1 MESAPLLYQSLMS
14 VLTCHKNWLDRRH
27 VKTLAWMMS
36 GLILSREIGLG
47 AWALYVHSRAQYV
60 ASTIRRFRR
69 FLDNDRI
76 DVPRLYAPL
85 LAHALRG
92 WEQTT
97 VYVALD
103 TSMLWNTYCIVR
115 LSLIYRGRAIPIVW
129 KVLEHGSATVAYDDY
144 HTLWDQVAQVF
155 FLPIVESS
163 FWPTAALP
171 TRS

>member
-1 MESAPLLYQSLMS
+1 MP
-14 VLTCHKNWLDRRH
+14 
-27 VKTLAWMMS
+27 
-36 GLILSREIGLG
+36 
-47 AWALYVHSRAQYV
+47 
-60 ASTIRRFRR
+60 
-69 FLDNDRI
+69 
-76 DVPRLYAPL
+76 
-85 LAHALRG
+85 
-92 WEQTT
+92 
-97 VYVALD
+97 
-103 TSMLWNTYCIVR
+103 WNTYCIVR